1 MKLKLDK
8 IGIIENSEIDI
19 NGLTVITGRNNSGK
33 STVGK
38 TLYSLV
44 QAVCNI
50 EEKIENEK
58 YGKLRD
64 AMIRVSGFFPMS
76 FSSYVELLKDNSEYH
91 NLVSFFE
98 SFPLRYVARNETE
111 TYLESVASQLNSLNI
126 NVDLIT
132 RKSLLKWAER
142 YKEKNFEQDREKAL
156 RFLNKSL
163 DDYRKKENVVDYV
176 KRNVMSHLLLEF
188 SGQIHPIAQRESE
201 ASIELKNEE
210 RTFFSLKI
218 KDGKLAGTEKI
229 FEYKPYGNV
238 FFIDSPFILDD
249 IDVSRLGWRGFFR
262 REIPYVIGHQAF
274 LKRTLSSASEEFV
287 YDQNTL
293 DDSCDSVLEMFSG
306 AIQGCIQKNERGA
319 FYKDNNGNELKL
331 ENLATG
337 SKMLL
342 ILKQLIECSKIH
354 SDTLLILDE
363 PEAHLHPEWQNL
375 FAEIIVRLV
384 KNVGCHVVLTTH
396 SINFML
402 ALDAFSKK
410 YEITDKTDFYSTQM
424 KQSHFV
430 SYEKLTNQKEKI
442 YEDFAQWFSKMK
454 RLYDSLEDV

>member
-1 MKLKLDK
+1 MRLKLDK
-8 IGIIENSEIDI
+8 IGIIEDSEIDI

-50 EEKIENEK
+50 DEKIENEK

-64 AMIRVSGFFPMS
+64 AMFRVSDFFPMS
-76 FSSYVELLKDNSEYH
+76 FSSYVELLKDNPEYH

-98 SFPLRYVARNETE
+98 PFPPSNVARTEME

-126 NVDLIT
+126 NIDLIT
-132 RKSLLKWAER
+132 KKTLLKWAEH

-163 DDYRKKENVVDYV
+163 DDYRKKENVIDYV
-176 KRNVMSHLLLEF
+176 KKYVMSHLLLEF

-218 KDGKLAGTEKI
+218 KDGKLIGTEKI

-249 IDVSRLGWRGFFR
+249 IEVSRYGLRRIFR
-262 REIPYVIGHQAF
+262 QNVPYIVGHQTF
-274 LKRTLSSASEEFV
+274 LKRALNSATEEFV
-287 YDQNTL
+287 YDQSSL
-293 DDSCDSVLEMFSG
+293 DNSCDGVLEMFLG
-306 AIQGCIQKNERGA
+306 AIQGRIQKNERGA
-319 FYKDNNGNELKL
+319 FYKDINGNELKL

-354 SDTLLILDE
+354 PDTLLILDE

-384 KNVGCHVVLTTH
+384 KDVGCHIVLTTH

-410 YEITDKTDFYSTQM
+410 YKITDKTDFYSTQI
-424 KQSHFV
+424 KQNHFV

-454 RLYDSLEDV
+454 RLHDSLEGE